1 MKPKYL
7 LLTPLFLLI
16 FLAVNAQNVSVKAFQ
31 TLPNDQ
37 TARVHH
43 PVKDQNGEK
52 CALIKV
58 VTTQKGFVWEG
69 GTLGITKVEK
79 KTGEFWVYVPRGSK
93 KITIKHEQLGV
104 LRDYRYPEAIKEA
117 TTYEMVL
124 TSGQVKT
131 VVEDAKIPTV
141 WVLVNSEPG
150 GADVYFNEN
159 YLGATPLQK
168 KMKVGKYN
176 YRVSKELFA
185 SKAGVINLKEGDE
198 RKKLDITLNPNHGN
212 LSIESSPEDGAQVFI
227 DGKNT
232 NKTTPCTIEKLAVG
246 EHTLTLRRKWYE
258 PVTEKFTVEAGQEL
272 TKEVTMEVSYGT
284 VTVKT
289 EPSAQLYQDG
299 EKIEFGSVN
308 KRLMPGVYTFK
319 AEKDKY
325 QSDEETIELIKG
337 ENKNI
342 SLSLTPRLGSLEIT
356 TEPWEASIELNGKSY
371 GKTPVTIEE
380 LLIGEYDL
388 KIEKEGYKTITRT
401 IEIKGDEQIVIN
413 EALISGKDITISS
426 NPGNGSVRI
435 DGREIGTTPLTA
447 RVSYGKHDIEVE
459 KGEYIAKDKIE
470 VRQDLIKKYNFTLK
484 LKRHFYI
491 SYTGNIYLQNEEY
504 IAPIGLRLGV
514 LGETGWYISGSFNMA
529 LFETH
534 DYEFDGENV
543 LDYPSN
549 QYYQING
556 NMQYPLFSVTGGISS
571 YLGGNF
577 HLYLGLGYGSR
588 KIYRE
593 IDEFSYTDDN
603 KLNQAYI
610 LDKNYVTEG
619 FEFEGGLLLRTNPL
633 TFNLGL
639 SNLNITYTS
648 IVLGVGINF

>member
-1 MKPKYL
+1 MKKKSIL
-7 LLTPLFLLI
+7 FTCLFLIVSLFTYSQKI
-16 FLAVNAQNVSVKAFQ
+16 SVKSFKV
-31 TLPNDQ
+31 LPNDQ
-37 TARVHH
+37 TARVHE
-43 PVKDQNGEK
+43 PIIDQNGEK

-58 VTTQKGFVWEG
+58 VTTQKGFIWEG
-69 GTLGITKVEK
+69 GTLGITEVKKKVSEY
-79 KTGEFWVYVPRGSK
+79 WIYVPRGSK
-93 KITIKHEQLGV
+93 KITIKHEELGV
-104 LRDYRYPEAIKEA
+104 LRNYVYPEAIKEA

-124 TSGQVKT
+124 TTGQVKT
-131 VVEDAKIPTV
+131 VVEDAEIPTA
-141 WVLVNSEPG
+141 WVLINSEPE

-185 SKAGVINLKEGDE
+185 PKAGIINLKEGDE

-212 LSIESSPEDGAQVFI
+212 LSIESNPEDGAQVFI
-227 DGKNT
+227 NGKNT

-246 EHTLTLRRKWYE
+246 EHILTLRRKWYE

-272 TKEVTMEVSYGT
+272 TKEVTMEVSYGN

-289 EPSAQLYQDG
+289 EPLAQIYQDG
-299 EKIEFGSVN
+299 EKIDFGSVN
-308 KRLMPGVYTFK
+308 KRLMPGMYTFK

-325 QSDEETIELIKG
+325 RSDEETIELIKG
-337 ENKNI
+337 EDKNI
-342 SLSLTPRLGSLEIT
+342 RLSLTPRLGSLEIV
-356 TEPWEASIELNGKSY
+356 TEPWESSIELNGKSY
-371 GKTPVTIEE
+371 GKTPVTIED

-388 KIEKEGYKTITRT
+388 KIEKEGYKTITQT
-401 IEIKGDEQIVIN
+401 VEIKEDEQIVIN
-413 EALISGKDITISS
+413 EELISGKDITITS
-426 NPGNGSVRI
+426 NPGNGRVRI
-435 DGREIGTTPLTA
+435 DGKEIGTTPLTA

-470 VRQDLIKKYNFTLK
+470 VRQDLMKKYDFTLK

-491 SYTGNIYLQNEEY
+491 SYTGNIYLKNEEY

-514 LGETGWYISGSFNMA
+514 LGETGWYISGSFNTA
-529 LFETH
+529 IFETPG
-534 DYEFDGENV
+534 YEFDGENV

-549 QYYQING
+549 QYYRING
-556 NMQYPLFSVTGGISS
+556 NMHYPLFSVTGGLSF

-577 HLYLGLGYGSR
+577 HLYLGAGYGSR

-610 LDKNYVTEG
+610 LDKDYVTEG
-619 FEFEGGLLLRTNPL
+619 FKFEGGLLLRTNPL

-639 SNLNITYTS
+639 SNLKTTYTS